1 MLQAQSS
8 NEEEGEEEKKEKE
21 KKKESKRKHIVFCL
35 STDADRSL
43 GEGEEKYLPDIR
55 PFMLLFCLL
64 TLVSDA
70 TNAAACVGSSGRN
83 INSI

>member
-8 NEEEGEEEKKEKE
+8 NEEGEGEEEEKKTKT
-21 KKKESKRKHIVFCL
+21 KTKKESKRKHIVFCL

-64 TLVSDA
+64 TFVSDV
-70 TNAAACVGSSGRN
+70 TNAGDDDASRTCSL
-83 INSI
+83 

>member
-8 NEEEGEEEKKEKE
+8 NEEEEKEKK

-64 TLVSDA
+64 TFVSDV
-70 TNAAACVGSSGRN
+70 TNAGDDDASRTCSL
-83 INSI
+83 